1 LIRSSSEDSEDL
13 AIGEIVSVIGK
24 KPEKELLEIGEEWEI
39 TANEML
45 NVSFSEYE
53 KSYWSIYHCN

>member
-1 LIRSSSEDSEDL
+1 MIRSSSEDSEDL